1 MECLQRRSP
10 RGRFFQGMRRAL
22 LWGVLWGMA
31 QTAATQTAQYNYVY
45 TLEEVLT
52 LALEQSPDAVS
63 MRNTFM
69 ASYWQYRSYRASQL
83 PSLNFSASVPDFSR
97 QLIEVTRTDSVGNAI
112 KNYSSDFSSRLNGSL
127 SLQQNLPTGGVV
139 SVISTLQRQDRF
151 RNSFA
156 QHESAEYIT
165 TPVSIN
171 LVQSIFGVNQWKWD
185 RKIEPLRYEEARRT
199 YLKQMET
206 ISLRAIQYF
215 FDLAAAQQNLAIAAF
230 NYANNDTLHKI
241 ATGRYNLGTIGEN
254 DLLQSELNYLNA
266 GSSLNQAQ
274 LDVEIRQ
281 NRLRSFLGFN
291 ELVTVAITIP
301 DRVPSMLLDLEQ
313 VMIWARKNNP
323 DLLAYRR
330 QLLEAQKRVEE
341 EKAATGVQAD
351 ISLSF
356 GLNQQAAA
364 FTDAYNDPRDM
375 QTARIALSV
384 PVLDWGRGKGRVR
397 MAKSNQQ
404 VVQTQIDQ
412 ALADFEQDVLLKVRQ
427 FNMQEIQFRIAAKSD
442 TVAQKRYDVSKARFL
457 IDKITITDMNNAQL
471 DRDKAQQNY
480 VTALRNYWNYYYLL
494 RQIALYDFILDRP
507 LDADFDAL
515 VE

>member
-1 MECLQRRSP
+1 M
-10 RGRFFQGMRRAL
+10 
-22 LWGVLWGMA
+22 
-31 QTAATQTAQYNYVY
+31 
-45 TLEEVLT
+45 
-52 LALEQSPDAVS
+52 
-63 MRNTFM
+63 
-69 ASYWQYRSYRASQL
+69 
-83 PSLNFSASVPDFSR
+83 
-97 QLIEVTRTDSVGNAI
+97 
-112 KNYSSDFSSRLNGSL
+112 
-127 SLQQNLPTGGVV
+127 
-139 SVISTLQRQDRF
+139 
-151 RNSFA
+151 
-156 QHESAEYIT
+156 
-165 TPVSIN
+165 
-171 LVQSIFGVNQWKWD
+171 
-185 RKIEPLRYEEARRT
+185 
-199 YLKQMET
+199 
-206 ISLRAIQYF
+206 
-215 FDLAAAQQNLAIAAF
+215 
-230 NYANNDTLHKI
+230 
-241 ATGRYNLGTIGEN
+241 
-254 DLLQSELNYLNA
+254 
-266 GSSLNQAQ
+266 
-274 LDVEIRQ
+274 EIRQ

-494 RQIALYDFILDRP
+494 RQIAMYDFILDRP